1 MLFCRAITILV
12 VFSLMTGL
20 DTCTKFMIFL
30 YQRFIS
36 VSLKQYSFESNFVM
50 FVSSHL
56 TQRTCTILKPK
67 EEKEISCVFT
77 NRTEA
82 DDKKI
87 VEESLARISKSSPK
101 EEKRDSSKTE
111 LNGDQSLSKDLKK
124 LNKKL
129 EQIEK
134 LKNKQAAGEKL
145 EVTQVRLNYF
155 VVVGVCQDLTL

>member
-1 MLFCRAITILV
+1 
-12 VFSLMTGL
+12 
-20 DTCTKFMIFL
+20 
-30 YQRFIS
+30 
-36 VSLKQYSFESNFVM
+36 M

-67 EEKEISCVFT
+67 KQKEIPCAFT
-77 NRTEA
+77 NRAEA

-101 EEKRDSSKTE
+101 EEKPDSLKTE
-111 LNGDQSLSKDLKK
+111 LNGDQGLSKDLKK